1 MPSDFTINRFTTE
14 FSPSED
20 RIRMVVEESQQQ
32 TIVIWLTR
40 RLLVRLIEAMVK
52 AIESETVGRPE
63 SDTLQSFTQHRA
75 QQAQVEE
82 APVKAI
88 EGSSEWLINRVDLN
102 VSHEQLTLKLFCDE
116 ECATLAMPRVNARQ
130 WLNIMHRLFEVA
142 EWHYDKWPSWLQQ
155 SPSVTQPALVH

>member
-1 MPSDFTINRFTTE
+1 
-14 FSPSED
+14 
-20 RIRMVVEESQQQ
+20 MVVEESQQQ

-82 APVKAI
+82 SPVRALQ
-88 EGSSEWLINRVDLN
+88 GSAEWLINRVDLN
-102 VSHEQLTLKLFCDE
+102 VSPERLTLKLFSDD
-116 ECATLAMPRVNARQ
+116 ECATLPMPRVNARQ
-130 WLNIMHRLFEVA
+130 WLNIMQRLFEVA
-142 EWHYDKWPSWLQQ
+142 EWHYDKWPSWLQH
-155 SPSVTQPALVH
+155 SPSVTQPDLVH

>member
-1 MPSDFTINRFTTE
+1 MPTDFTINRFTTE

-20 RIRMVVEESQQQ
+20 RIRMVVEDSQQK

-52 AIESETVGRPE
+52 AIESETQGRPE

-82 APVKAI
+82 SPVRAV
-88 EGSSEWLINRVDLN
+88 EGCSEWLINRVDLN
-102 VSHEQLTLKLFCDE
+102 VSHERLTLKLFSDD
-116 ECATLAMPRVNARQ
+116 ECATLPMPRVNARQ
-130 WLNIMHRLFEVA
+130 WLNIMYRLFEAA
-142 EWHYDKWPSWLQQ
+142 EWPFEQWPSWLQQ
-155 SPSVTQPALVH
+155 SSSVTQPALVH

>member
-1 MPSDFTINRFTTE
+1 
-14 FSPSED
+14 
-20 RIRMVVEESQQQ
+20 MVVEDNQQQ

-82 APVKAI
+82 SPVKAL
-88 EGSSEWLINRVDLN
+88 EGSAEWLINRVDLN
-102 VSHEQLTLKLFCDE
+102 VSHERLTLKLFLDDD
-116 ECATLAMPRVNARQ
+116 CATLPMPRVNARQ
-130 WLNIMHRLFEVA
+130 WLNIIQRLFEVA
-142 EWHYDKWPSWLQQ
+142 EWHYEKWPSWMQQ
-155 SPSVTQPALVH
+155 SSSATQPALVH